1 MKKFLFSICF
11 VLFCNTVQA
20 QCINGSCGNVYQS
33 NGSCVN
39 GSCNVQYSQSMNYVI
54 RGVVEQ
60 ERFYVN
66 VKSWDR
72 NYTIPVINGVLPE
85 MTLNGSYNNLILDYS
100 SGIEYTKEKYGNM
113 KVINYLS
120 NENLKVSNTNGK
132 PSAPKGPSVLKAKSS
147 TSVPKKPSDEEIDN
161 IFGTKALKANEINL
175 KKPSSVKNIQAD
187 SDEFIDNLFSK

>member
-20 QCINGSCGNVYQS
+20 QCINGSCGNVYPS
-33 NGSCVN
+33 NGACVN

-54 RGVVEQ
+54 RGVTEQ

-66 VKSWDR
+66 VKSWNR
-72 NYTIPVINGVLPE
+72 NYTIPVINGILPE
-85 MTLNGSYNNLILDYS
+85 MTLNGSYNNVILDYS
-100 SGIEYTKEKYGNM
+100 SGIEYTREKYGNM

-132 PSAPKGPSVLKAKSS
+132 PSAPKGPGILKAKSN
-147 TSVPKKPSDEEIDN
+147 TNVPKKPSDEEIDN
-161 IFGTKALKANEINL
+161 IFGTKALKVNEINFQ
-175 KKPSSVKNIQAD
+175 KPSSVKNIQAD